1 MARKRAIV
9 IGDKTTHGGVV
20 LQGSF
25 SMTVQGK
32 AVSLQG
38 DLVACPQCKGNFPII
53 EGAVNMSSNRR
64 GVALEGMKTAC
75 GAELIGSQ
83 NLMWAD
89 DGKNYLNDNLIRTE
103 LNSLLSKENKTDDKD
118 KKEIIELFWSYG
130 EQYTR
135 LNDISRHYTDLNLH
149 VITSN
154 YEIGET
160 VEVSINFDKEN
171 GDEEFS
177 VFGIVED
184 DGMAI
189 IRNVFKQRTIFINGE
204 D

>member
-1 MARKRAIV
+1 MARRRAIV
-9 IGDKTTHGGVV
+9 IGDRTTHGGVV

-53 EGAVNMSSNRR
+53 EGAVNMSSNGR

-89 DGKNYLNDNLIRTE
+89 DGKSYSNDNVIHTE
-103 LNSLLSKENKTDDKD
+103 LTHLSSKEDESDD
-118 KKEIIELFWSYG
+118 KKEIVDLFWSYG
-130 EQYTR
+130 EQLTR
-135 LNDISRHYTDLNLH
+135 LNAISRHYTDLNLH
-149 VITSN
+149 IVTQN
-154 YEIGET
+154 YDTGET
-160 VEVSINFDKEN
+160 VEASIEYETEN
-171 GDEEFS
+171 GNQEFTVS
-177 VFGIVED
+177 GIVNDSGE
-184 DGMAI
+184 AI
-189 IRNVFKQRTIFINGE
+189 IKNVFKQKTIFINGE
-204 D
+204 I